1 MIQPARHQQLAM
13 ISVPWQ
19 EYVTPMAPAE
29 ALMSGTVFSNL
40 AQTYTPSTLSPACM
54 QAASAQNMQTMQ
66 NMQMTQNMTHTNTM
80 SNPMQMQNMGMQK
93 KR

>member
-1 MIQPARHQQLAM
+1 ML

-29 ALMSGTVFSNL
+29 ALLYGTVFSNL
-40 AQTYTPSTLSPACM
+40 KETYMPTVLPPSNS
-54 QAASAQNMQTMQ
+54 QSAIPVQNKPSMQ
-66 NMQMTQNMTHTNTM
+66 NPNTM
-80 SNPMQMQNMGMQK
+80 TNLSTMQMQNLTMQK